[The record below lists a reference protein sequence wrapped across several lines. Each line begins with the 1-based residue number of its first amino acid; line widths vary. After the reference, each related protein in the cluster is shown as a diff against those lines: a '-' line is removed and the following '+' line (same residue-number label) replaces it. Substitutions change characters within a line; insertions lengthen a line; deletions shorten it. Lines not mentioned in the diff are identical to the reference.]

1 MGMGMGMGCRVRVR
15 PAASLAAALILAVV
29 TAYADIQRDADA
41 SKQLPAERNEIIS
54 NAIGDAE
61 LEETDEQSKGKI
73 QFPTAEIADAV
84 LGSAITS
91 NQKTLLSLIQNIKSE
106 HSTFEVKDSPCTD
119 ASGENGECSVPKEVV
134 PSLAHAPSSSPEG
147 ELPEKKA
154 TNAVEPAQTVSAAVE
169 ESNATGTAKSPKV
182 NCEERNITGLDH
194 FIVQILNS
202 SQDLMEYLSANG
214 SDCSV
219 VLFYTPWCR
228 FSADLGPHFN
238 ALPRAFPS
246 LQFLALDASQHS
258 SLSTR
263 FGTVAVPNI
272 LLFQGVKPMARFNHT
287 DRTLSTLRAFI
298 FNQTGIEA
306 NGTVEVIEQ
315 DLSGPLPSVVVRG
328 IDWLLAFSVMFLCVF
343 LIYGTIQ
350 SDSIKW
356 LIPGQEHEHQD

>member
-1 MGMGMGMGCRVRVR
+1 MYVEFLIKE
-15 PAASLAAALILAVV
+15 SLFA
-29 TAYADIQRDADA
+29 ADIQRDADA

-61 LEETDEQSKGKI
+61 LEDTDEQSKGKI

-202 SQDLMEYLSANG
+202 SQVRQFEISIDLVN
-214 SDCSV
+214 
-219 VLFYTPWCR
+219 
-228 FSADLGPHFN
+228 
-238 ALPRAFPS
+238 
-246 LQFLALDASQHS
+246 
-258 SLSTR
+258 
-263 FGTVAVPNI
+263 
-272 LLFQGVKPMARFNHT
+272 LLMG
-287 DRTLSTLRAFI
+287 
-298 FNQTGIEA
+298 
-306 NGTVEVIEQ
+306 
-315 DLSGPLPSVVVRG
+315 LSGVCFKLAIVSVIVPM
-328 IDWLLAFSVMFLCVF
+328 L
-343 LIYGTIQ
+343 
-350 SDSIKW
+350 
-356 LIPGQEHEHQD
+356 